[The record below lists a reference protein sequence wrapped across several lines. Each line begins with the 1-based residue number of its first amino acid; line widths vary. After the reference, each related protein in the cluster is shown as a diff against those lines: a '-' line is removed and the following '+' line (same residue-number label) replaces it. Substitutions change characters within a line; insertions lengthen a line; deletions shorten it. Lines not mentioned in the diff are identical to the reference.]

1 MIEPLP
7 DIECACATVRRAA
20 RFVTQL
26 CDEEFDRRL
35 EASQLST
42 AGRRAQARLRSAM
55 TTKRWDQMWEAV
67 RILTNASQQ
76 VLNKGGN
83 AL

>member
-1 MIEPLP
+1 MNSRVMIERLP

-20 RFVTQL
+20 RLVTQL
-26 CDEEFDRRL
+26 YDEELEGRL
-35 EASQLST
+35 EVG
-42 AGRRAQARLRSAM
+42 GRSDSH
-55 TTKRWDQMWEAV
+55 KP
-67 RILTNASQQ
+67 SQQ